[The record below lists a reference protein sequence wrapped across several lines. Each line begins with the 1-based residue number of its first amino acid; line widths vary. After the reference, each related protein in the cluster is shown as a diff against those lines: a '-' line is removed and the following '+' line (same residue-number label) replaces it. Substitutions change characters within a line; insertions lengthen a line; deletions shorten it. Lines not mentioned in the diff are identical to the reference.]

1 MQIVQLDWSSVI
13 RNRDVARLE
22 IEDGSVLLV
31 THNQIDGNFL
41 DIQTD
46 GVSSGFGASLRMWS
60 GFCLTESERREKT
73 EGYRH

>member
-1 MQIVQLDWSSVI
+1 
-13 RNRDVARLE
+13 
-22 IEDGSVLLV
+22 VLLV